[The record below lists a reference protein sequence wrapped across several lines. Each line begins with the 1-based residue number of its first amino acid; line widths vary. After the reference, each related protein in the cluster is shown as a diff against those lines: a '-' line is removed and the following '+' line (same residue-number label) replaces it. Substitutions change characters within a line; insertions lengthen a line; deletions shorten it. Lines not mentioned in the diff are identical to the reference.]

1 MSDAKPLF
9 RFQTV
14 SEDPPAR
21 VTCLACGW
29 HVTGPSPDVVFPL
42 ADAHFCRT
50 GVARHDG
57 ELVGAVVN
65 STTLSLADL
74 DAEVAMRRV
83 IAEGE

>member
-1 MSDAKPLF
+1 
-9 RFQTV
+9 
-14 SEDPPAR
+14 
-21 VTCLACGW
+21 
-29 HVTGPSPDVVFPL
+29 VVFPL

-74 DAEVAMRRV
+74 DGEVAMRRV